1 MKEFKADELI
11 KFVSET
17 EQKVADL
24 YQKMSENT
32 KGKSQRVFENLSK
45 DELKHKEMYENMAE
59 NLKGVFKIS
68 EEDYN
73 VLNQLMKKD
82 SFKGFNAKENFVKED
97 ALVLAE
103 KVEKDGII
111 LYSEILRIF
120 DDIDKDLVENIIEEE
135 RKHLRL
141 VLNKQFNAN
150 LPNLM
155 L

>member
-1 MKEFKADELI
+1 MKEFKVDKLI
-11 KFVSET
+11 EFVSET

-32 KGKSQRVFENLSK
+32 KGKSKRVFENLSK
-45 DELKHKEMYENMAE
+45 DELKHKEMYKKMAKS
-59 NLKGVFKIS
+59 LKDDFEIS

-73 VLNQLMKKD
+73 ILSQLMKKD
-82 SFKGFNAKENFVKED
+82 PFKSFNAKDNFVKED
-97 ALVLAE
+97 ALLLAE

-111 LYSEILRIF
+111 LYSEVLRIF
-120 DDIDKDLVENIIEEE
+120 DDIDKSVIENIIEEE
-135 RKHLRL
+135 KKHLRL